1 MPDFKRYAIYYAP
14 PEDHPLA
21 RLGAAWLGWDAI
33 TGRPAPHPA
42 LPGLPRPVAR
52 LTETPRKYGLHG
64 TLKPPFRLAEGRD
77 PVDLVRALDAF
88 AAEQGAFDIPRVALG
103 CLGDFIAVMPA
114 SCCPAL
120 TALAANTVESLDA
133 FRAPPSAEELDRRR
147 AAGLSDRQ
155 ESLLRRWGYPYVM
168 GEFRFHITLTGRLG
182 PDERET
188 VKERLRAH
196 FAPALG
202 TALPVR
208 DLCLFGEDEAGRFHL
223 VRRAPLAH

>member
-21 RLGAAWLGWDAI
+21 TLGAAWLGWDAI
-33 TGRPAPHPA
+33 TGRPVPHPA
-42 LPGLPRPVAR
+42 LPGLPRPAAR
-52 LTETPRKYGLHG
+52 LTETPRKDGLHG
-64 TLKPPFRLAEGRD
+64 TLKPPFRLVEGRD

-88 AAEQGAFDIPRVALG
+88 AAEQGAFDIPRIALC
-103 CLGDFIAVMPA
+103 CLGNFIGVMPA
-114 SCCPAL
+114 SGCPTL
-120 TALAANTVESLDA
+120 TALAANTVESREP
-133 FRAPPSAEELDRRR
+133 FRAPPIPDELARRR

-155 ESLLRRWGYPYVM
+155 ESLLRRWGYPCVM
-168 GEFRFHITLTGRLG
+168 GELRFHIARTGPLT

-188 VKERLRAH
+188 VEERPRAH